1 MKPRDFSGLLSRLD
15 SLPDSALVPIPVVA
29 ELDSVSQSTV
39 KRRYP
44 VVRISERISGVTM
57 GFLRHRGEAPKPA
70 A

>member
-15 SLPDSALVPIPVVA
+15 ALPDTALVPIPVVA
-29 ELDSVSQSTV
+29 ELDSVSRDTV

-44 VVRISERISGVTM
+44 VVRISKRIAGVPM
-57 GFLRHRGEAPKPA
+57 SFLRNRGEAPKPA

>member
-29 ELDSVSQSTV
+29 EHDCVSQSTV

-44 VVRISERISGVTM
+44 VVRISERICGVPM
-57 GFLRHRGEAPKPA
+57 SFLRRRGEAPKPA